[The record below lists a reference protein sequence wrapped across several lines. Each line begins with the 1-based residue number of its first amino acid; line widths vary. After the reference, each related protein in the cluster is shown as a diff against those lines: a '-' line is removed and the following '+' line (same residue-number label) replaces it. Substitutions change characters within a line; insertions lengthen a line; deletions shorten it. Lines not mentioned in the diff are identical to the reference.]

1 MRKAFISALHDLA
14 GKDKKIF
21 LLTGD
26 LGFSFLETFQK
37 DYPDRFFDV
46 GIAEQNMIG
55 IAAGLALT
63 GKIAFAYSIVPFV
76 TMRCFEQ
83 IRNDLCFQNLNVKL
97 IGIGGGVAY
106 GTAGPSH
113 HATEDVAVMR
123 SLVNMTV
130 ITPGDP
136 IESEM
141 AIKYA
146 AQHDGP
152 VYVRLGKG
160 NEPAV
165 HSSKKMDIRKGI
177 VIEDGKDLTIIV
189 SGGLLNSAKQVTSA
203 LVKQGLSVRLI
214 SMPMIKPLDEKAVLV
229 SAARTKAIFTIEE
242 HGIIG
247 GLADAVGSVLAR
259 SDKKVLFEPFALPD
273 KYNTFI
279 GSQDYLLDKHGL
291 SAAKISKKILKIWG
305 EKNDKR
311 K

>member
-1 MRKAFISALHDLA
+1 MRKTFINSLQALA
-14 GKDKKIF
+14 EKDKRIF

-26 LGFSFLETFQK
+26 LGFSVLERFK
-37 DYPDRFFDV
+37 EKYPDRFFDV

-63 GKIAFAYSIVPFV
+63 GKIVFTYSIVPFV

-106 GTAGPSH
+106 GTSGPTH
-113 HATEDVAVMR
+113 HSTEDVAVMR

-136 IESEM
+136 VETEI

-146 AQHDGP
+146 VKHSGP

-165 HSSKKMDIRKGI
+165 HTSKKLDIRKGI
-177 VIEDGKDLTIIV
+177 VIENGKDLTIIV
-189 SGGLLNSAKQVTSA
+189 SGGLLNTAKQVTSA
-203 LVKQGLSVRLI
+203 LIKYGLSVRLI
-214 SMPMIKPLDEKAVLV
+214 SMPMIKPLDNKAVLE

-247 GLADAVGSVLAR
+247 GLADAVCGILAR
-259 SDKKVLFEPFALPD
+259 SNHNVLFEAFALPD
-273 KYNTFI
+273 KYSKLV
-279 GSQDYLLDKHGL
+279 GSQDYILEKQGL
-291 SAAKISKKILKIWG
+291 SAEKILNRILKKWREII
-305 EKNDKR
+305 
-311 K
+311 